1 MKFKNIIRMAVML
14 SFLFFNNSKI
24 FANINDYVKIKNDY
38 KKEYQSRTSHL
49 SGDEDFLFFEADE
62 EFTY

>member
-24 FANINDYVKIKNDY
+24 FANINDYVKIKNDFIEEY
-38 KKEYQSRTSHL
+38 KSSKKYISQDLTL
-49 SGDEDFLFFEADE
+49 LVLGMK
-62 EFTY
+62 